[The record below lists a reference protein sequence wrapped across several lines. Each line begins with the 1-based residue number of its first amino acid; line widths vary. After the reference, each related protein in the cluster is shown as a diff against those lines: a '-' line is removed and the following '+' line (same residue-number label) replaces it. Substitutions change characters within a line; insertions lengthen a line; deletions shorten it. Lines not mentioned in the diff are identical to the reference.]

1 MGNTKFKKAKSRS
14 LGPRN
19 VSVKTN
25 NYTLRNNL
33 ITATHKL
40 KTKRFSEGEETFRV
54 RLHDGKHK
62 WSSRSYLCESKTIKQ
77 YTYLKPVL
85 SPG

>member
-40 KTKRFSEGEETFRV
+40 KTKIYTHTTVKCFMLTIAIKTMVEREAFELG
-54 RLHDGKHK
+54 LDGA
-62 WSSRSYLCESKTIKQ
+62 
-77 YTYLKPVL
+77 
-85 SPG
+85 

>member
-1 MGNTKFKKAKSRS
+1 MNERHSARKWEIQKFFKANKSRS
-14 LGPRN
+14 VGPRN

-40 KTKRFSEGEETFRV
+40 KTKIYTHTTEKVLHADDSDQDYGGEG
-54 RLHDGKHK
+54 G
-62 WSSRSYLCESKTIKQ
+62 I
-77 YTYLKPVL
+77 
-85 SPG
+85 